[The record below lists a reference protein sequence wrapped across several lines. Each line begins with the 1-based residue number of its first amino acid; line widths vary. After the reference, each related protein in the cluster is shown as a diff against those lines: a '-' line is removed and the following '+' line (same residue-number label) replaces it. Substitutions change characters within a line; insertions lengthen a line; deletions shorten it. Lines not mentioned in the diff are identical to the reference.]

1 MKRLV
6 TLIYCIACGV
16 LAGSWDA
23 AWPGPFV
30 AYSLGAAAKLA
41 SADGKAAGLKTLA
54 GMTRILGMVHDPA
67 GDVVLVGRVVEGHA
81 GATLDDL
88 VIALRARLVHDE
100 WPTVSLDPTAES
112 AATGLHAVTWRGGI
126 AASRF
131 GADFLRADIFLKQL
145 SLQATS
151 KARLPTFRALLEDG
165 IKVDLRRQ
173 GVEVG
178 GVDWRAMQDLA
189 SRLKPLLDSA
199 VSSEVAYQVRFWFS
213 PQQPRFVARAG
224 VFAIDALQ
232 LGVEVELL
240 SSGARPDAD
249 QRGAS
254 AFVDASQA
262 FASSLTQT
270 IADLMTAN
278 ASVNRL
284 KILYDLV
291 AVAEGLRYLENVP
304 DLSYFMR
311 HHAVKRVETPTS
323 HRMTELLGLVHRSDN
338 VRQVLVI
345 SGGVR
350 FAAEIEWLNAGDV
363 TPLREIVLTTR
374 PRPDALTWVLP
385 LDGWHMPNSHDLQR
399 ATLAAGVRAPGNN
412 ASPPGFSLST
422 QSIVLQV
429 PAHALRG
436 PVLRDVLRAT
446 PVPPLD
452 PKAPRMTFLDRLG
465 GVSINVEVNEH
476 SFRHDMSDALSA
488 MRTRI
493 LNTRPRNGALAWP
506 AVPTTPA
513 PR

>member
-1 MKRLV
+1 MKRFA
-6 TLIYCIACGV
+6 TLIYLIACV
-16 LAGSWDA
+16 ALAGSWDT
-23 AWPGPFV
+23 AWSGPYV

-41 SADGKAAGLKTLA
+41 SAGGKAAGLDTLA

-88 VIALRARLVHDE
+88 VVALRARLIHDE
-100 WPTVSLDPTAES
+100 WPTVSLDPTADS
-112 AATGLHAVTWRGGI
+112 AATGRHAVTWRGGI
-126 AASRF
+126 ASCRF
-131 GADFLRADIFLKQL
+131 GADFLRADVFLKQL
-145 SLQATS
+145 SLEATS

-165 IKVDLRRQ
+165 LKADLHRQ
-173 GVEVG
+173 GVEVV
-178 GVDWRAMQDLA
+178 GVEWRDMRTLD

-199 VSSEVAYQVRFWFS
+199 VDSAEAYQARFWFA
-213 PQQPRFVARAG
+213 PQQPRFVAREG
-224 VFAIDALQ
+224 VFSIDTLQ

-254 AFVDASQA
+254 ALVDASHA

-270 IADLMTAN
+270 IAGLMAAN

-291 AVAEGLRYLENVP
+291 AVAEGIRHLENVP
-304 DLSYFMR
+304 DLSYFVR
-311 HHAVKRVETPTS
+311 HYVVKRVETPTS

-350 FAAEIEWLNAGDV
+350 FEAELEWLNAGDV
-363 TPLREIVLTTR
+363 TPLREIVLATK

-399 ATLAAGVRAPGNN
+399 AAVAVGARTPGHT
-412 ASPPGFSLST
+412 ARPPGFSLST
-422 QSIVLQV
+422 QSLVLQA
-429 PAHALRG
+429 PMHSLRG
-436 PVLRDVLRAT
+436 PVLRDVVRAT
-446 PVPPLD
+446 PVPPLV

-465 GVSINVEVNEH
+465 GVSINVEVNEQ
-476 SFRHDMSDALSA
+476 SFRHDMPEALSA

-493 LNTRPRNGALAWP
+493 LNTRPRNGGLSWP
-506 AVPTTPA
+506 AAPAAPA